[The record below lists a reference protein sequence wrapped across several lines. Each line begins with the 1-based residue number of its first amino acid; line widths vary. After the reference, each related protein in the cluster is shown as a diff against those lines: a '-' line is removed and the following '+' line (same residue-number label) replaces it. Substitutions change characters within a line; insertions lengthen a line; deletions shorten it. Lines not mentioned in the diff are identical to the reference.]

1 MKSFW
6 QNDKQ
11 MHLLVSLLITLGGFP
26 VLGFWSMAVA
36 LVVGILKEVADY
48 LSYGLFDVKDVLA
61 NSVGIAIGGGTCL
74 LLRLLSLLVR
84 L

>member
-6 QNDKQ
+6 QSDKK
-11 MHLLVSLLITLGGFP
+11 MHLLVSLFITLGGFP
-26 VLGFWSMAVA
+26 VVGFWSMAVA

-48 LSYGLFDVKDVLA
+48 LSYGLFDIKDVLA
-61 NSVGIAIGGGTCL
+61 NCVGIAIGGGICL
-74 LLRLLSLLVR
+74 LLRLLSLLVH

>member
-1 MKSFW
+1 MKNFW

-11 MHLLVSLLITLGGFP
+11 MHLVVSLFITLGGFP
-26 VLGFWSMAVA
+26 FIGFWSMGVS

-48 LSYGLFDVKDVLA
+48 LSYGLFDVKDVFA
-61 NSVGIAIGGGTCL
+61 NCVGIIIGGGICL
-74 LLRLLSLLVR
+74 LLRLLSLLVH